1 MAHFAKIDKDNIVQS
16 VHVVDNEH
24 LLNEN
29 GVEEE
34 SLGIA
39 YLNTVHGVEHTWVQT
54 SYNRNIRG
62 RFAFIGDTWDKDKDY
77 FIPPKPSYD
86 SWIFDEDVCEWVAPV
101 EWPDYDKEYVWNED
115 TTSWDID
122 SEYYDET

>member
-24 LLNEN
+24 LLNEK

-34 SLGIA
+34 SLGIT

-54 SYNRNIRG
+54 SYNRNFRG
-62 RFAFIGDTWDKDKDY
+62 RFACIGDTWDKDKDY

-101 EWPDYDKEYVWNED
+101 NWPDYDKEYVWNED
-115 TTSWDID
+115 TISWDID